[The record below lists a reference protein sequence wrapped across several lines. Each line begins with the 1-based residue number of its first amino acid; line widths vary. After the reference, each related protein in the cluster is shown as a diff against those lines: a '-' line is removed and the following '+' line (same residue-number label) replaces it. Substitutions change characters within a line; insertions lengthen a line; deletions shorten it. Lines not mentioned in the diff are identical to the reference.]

1 MHNVISCTSLEQI
14 RSHIDQIDSQLVELI
29 ARRGAYVQ
37 QAAAF
42 KRNVQEVAAPQR
54 VEQVI
59 DKVRRLALAH
69 QADPTVVEATWR
81 AMIAAF
87 IHAEQQV
94 FAAAQASAPPTP

>member
-1 MHNVISCTSLEQI
+1 MHTVTSCTSLEQI
-14 RSHIDQIDSQLVELI
+14 RSHIDQIDSQLVALI
-29 ARRGAYVQ
+29 AQRGAYVQ

-59 DKVRRLALAH
+59 SKVKHLAIAH
-69 QADPTVVEATWR
+69 QADPHVIEATWR
-81 AMIAAF
+81 AMIGAF
-87 IHAEQQV
+87 INAEQNV

>member
-1 MHNVISCTSLEQI
+1 MHSVISCTSLDQI
-14 RSHIDQIDSQLVELI
+14 RSQIDQIDSQLVALI

-42 KRNVQEVAAPQR
+42 KRNLQEVAAPQR
-54 VEQVI
+54 VQQVI
-59 DKVRRLALAH
+59 SKVKQLAQLH
-69 QADPTVVEATWR
+69 QADPQVIEATWR
-81 AMIAAF
+81 AMIGAF